1 MNLSAKYKQIHR
13 HGEQTYGCQGG
24 GKSRE
29 GIVWEFGIS
38 RCKLLYIE
46 WINSKVLLYNT
57 GNYIQYLVINHNR
70 KEYEKKEKE

>member
-1 MNLSAKYKQIHR
+1 MNSTKQTHR

-46 WINSKVLLYNT
+46 WINSKVLLYSS
-57 GNYIQYLVINHNR
+57 GMYICYTAEINIVKQLSFN
-70 KEYEKKEKE
+70 